1 MGKSPTVGSFREQMV
16 QRIAGEYRE
25 MPGLRLTAA
34 QAQRLFHLDS
44 QACSEVL
51 RELVQ
56 RKFLS
61 CEADG
66 RYTRLGEG
74 ATVFPIRRMAK
85 AQLDANAPASRTRAT
100 RRRPA

>member
-1 MGKSPTVGSFREQMV
+1 MGKSPTIGSFSEQML

-44 QACSEVL
+44 KACSEVL
-51 RELVQ
+51 SELVQ
-56 RKFLS
+56 RKVLS

-66 RYTRLGEG
+66 RYTRMDEG

-85 AQLDANAPASRTRAT
+85 AQLDSSAPVLRARAP
-100 RRRPA
+100 RR